1 MLPAKRRQSGK
12 FIGGTTLKNNSIT
25 ERLLD
30 ASRPIWEGYL
40 SHPFVRGIADGSL
53 AVEKFRFYLLQ
64 DYLYLFDYA
73 KVFAQGVV
81 KSHEPEVMRTFA
93 SYVASILNGEMEIH
107 RGYMRRMG
115 ITEEQA
121 ETEKPALSNLSY
133 TAYMR
138 AVAAEEGPAEIM
150 AAVLSCA
157 LSYEYIAKWIVRNYP
172 DAEQHGFYG
181 EWVRGY
187 ASESY
192 AEENQR
198 LTALMEQLAAGYPE
212 KRQARLTDIFVACSR
227 YEAMFWDMAWNGAM

>member
-1 MLPAKRRQSGK
+1 M
-12 FIGGTTLKNNSIT
+12 KNNQTT

-30 ASRPIWEGYL
+30 ASREIWEGYL
-40 SHPFVRGIADGSL
+40 SHSFVRGLADGSL
-53 AVEKFRFYLLQ
+53 AVNKFRFYLLQ

-81 KSHEPEVMRTFA
+81 KSREPEVMRVFS

-107 RGYMRRMG
+107 RGYMARLG

-121 ETEKPALSNLSY
+121 EAVQPSLSNLSY

-157 LSYEYIAKWIVRNYP
+157 ISYEYIAKWIVKNYP
-172 DAEQHGFYG
+172 DADKHDFYG

-187 ASESY
+187 ASEDY
-192 AEENQR
+192 AAENQR
-198 LTALMEQLAAGYPE
+198 LIALMERLSADYTDTQ
-212 KRQARLTDIFVACSR
+212 RQHLVDIFVACSR
-227 YEAMFWDMAWNGAM
+227 YEAMFWDMAWNEAM

>member
-1 MLPAKRRQSGK
+1 M
-12 FIGGTTLKNNSIT
+12 KNIQTT

-30 ASRPIWEGYL
+30 ASREIWEGYL
-40 SHPFVRGIADGSL
+40 SHPFVRGLADGSL
-53 AVEKFRFYLLQ
+53 AVNKFRFYLLQ

-81 KSHEPEVMRTFA
+81 KSREPEVMRVFS

-107 RGYMRRMG
+107 RGYMARLG

-121 ETEKPALSNLSY
+121 EAVQPSLSNLSY

-157 LSYEYIAKWIVRNYP
+157 ISYEYIAKWIVKNYP
-172 DAEQHGFYG
+172 DADKHDFYG

-187 ASESY
+187 ASEDY
-192 AEENQR
+192 AAENQR
-198 LTALMEQLAAGYPE
+198 LIALME
-212 KRQARLTDIFVACSR
+212 RLSADYTDTQRKHLVDIFVACSR
-227 YEAMFWDMAWNGAM
+227 YEAMFWDMAWNEAM

>member
-1 MLPAKRRQSGK
+1 M
-12 FIGGTTLKNNSIT
+12 KNNQTT
-25 ERLLD
+25 ERLLA
-30 ASRPIWEGYL
+30 ASRSIWEGYL

-53 AVEKFRFYLLQ
+53 DAQKFRFYLLQ

-81 KSHEPEVMRTFA
+81 KSREPAVMRVFA

-107 RGYMRRMG
+107 RGYMKRLG

-121 ETEKPALSNLSY
+121 ESVEPSLPNLSY

-157 LSYEYIAKWIVRNYP
+157 LSYEYIAKWIVQNYP
-172 DAEQHGFYG
+172 DADKHAFYG
-181 EWVRGY
+181 EWVQGY
-187 ASESY
+187 ACDDY
-192 AEENQR
+192 AQENQR
-198 LTALMEQLAAGYPE
+198 LTALMEQLADGYTE
-212 KRQARLTDIFVACSR
+212 AQLQRLTDIFVACSR
-227 YEAMFWDMAWNGAM
+227 YEAMFWDMAWDEAL

>member
-1 MLPAKRRQSGK
+1 M
-12 FIGGTTLKNNSIT
+12 NNNRTT

-30 ASRPIWEGYL
+30 ASRDIWEGYL
-40 SHPFVRGIADGSL
+40 SHPFVRGLADGSL
-53 AVEKFRFYLLQ
+53 AVNKFRFYLLQ

-81 KSHEPEVMRTFA
+81 KSREPEVMRVFA

-107 RGYMRRMG
+107 RGYMARLG
-115 ITEEQA
+115 ISETQA
-121 ETEKPALSNLSY
+121 EVVQPSLSNLSY

-157 LSYEYIAKWIVRNYP
+157 ISYEYIAKWIVEHYP
-172 DAEQHGFYG
+172 DADKHDFYG

-187 ASESY
+187 ASEGY
-192 AEENQR
+192 AAENQR
-198 LTALMEQLAAGYPE
+198 LIALME
-212 KRQARLTDIFVACSR
+212 RLSADYTDAQVAHLVDIFVACSR
-227 YEAMFWDMAWNGAM
+227 YEAMFWDMAWNEAM

>member
-1 MLPAKRRQSGK
+1 M
-12 FIGGTTLKNNSIT
+12 KNNQTT

-30 ASRPIWEGYL
+30 ASREIWEGYL
-40 SHPFVRGIADGSL
+40 SHPFVRGLADGSL
-53 AVEKFRFYLLQ
+53 AVNKFRFYLLQ

-81 KSHEPEVMRTFA
+81 KSREPEVMRVFS

-107 RGYMRRMG
+107 RGYMTRLG

-121 ETEKPALSNLSY
+121 EAVQPSLSNLSY

-157 LSYEYIAKWIVRNYP
+157 ISYEYIAKWIVKNYP
-172 DAEQHGFYG
+172 DADKHDFYG

-187 ASESY
+187 ASEDY
-192 AEENQR
+192 AAENQR
-198 LTALMEQLAAGYPE
+198 LIALMERLSADYTDTQR
-212 KRQARLTDIFVACSR
+212 KRLVDIFVACSR
-227 YEAMFWDMAWNGAM
+227 YMAWNEAM

>member
-1 MLPAKRRQSGK
+1 M
-12 FIGGTTLKNNSIT
+12 KNNQTT

-30 ASRPIWEGYL
+30 ASREIWEGYL

-53 AVEKFRFYLLQ
+53 AVNKFRFFLLQ

-81 KSHEPEVMRTFA
+81 KSREPEVMRVFS

-107 RGYMRRMG
+107 RGYMARLG

-121 ETEKPALSNLSY
+121 EAVQPSLSNLSY

-157 LSYEYIAKWIVRNYP
+157 ISYEYIAKWIVKNYP
-172 DAEQHGFYG
+172 DADKHDFYG
-181 EWVRGY
+181 EWVCGY
-187 ASESY
+187 ASEDY
-192 AEENQR
+192 AAENQR
-198 LTALMEQLAAGYPE
+198 LIALME
-212 KRQARLTDIFVACSR
+212 RLSADYTDTQRKHLVDIFVACSR
-227 YEAMFWDMAWNGAM
+227 YEAMFWDMAWNEAM

>member
-1 MLPAKRRQSGK
+1 M
-12 FIGGTTLKNNSIT
+12 
-25 ERLLD
+25 LD

-81 KSHEPEVMRTFA
+81 KSQEPEVMRTFA
-93 SYVASILNGEMEIH
+93 SYVASILNGELEIH

-115 ITEEQA
+115 ITEERA
-121 ETEKPALSNLSY
+121 ETEKPTLSNLSY

-181 EWVRGY
+181 RMGAGLCEQKLRGGKP
-187 ASESY
+187 AVDRADGTACRRVSGK
-192 AEENQR
+192 APGAPDGHLCR
-198 LTALMEQLAAGYPE
+198 LLAL
-212 KRQARLTDIFVACSR
+212 
-227 YEAMFWDMAWNGAM
+227 

>member
-1 MLPAKRRQSGK
+1 M
-12 FIGGTTLKNNSIT
+12 NNNHTT

-30 ASRPIWEGYL
+30 ASRGIWEGYL
-40 SHPFVRGIADGSL
+40 AHPFVRGLADGSL
-53 AVEKFRFYLLQ
+53 AVNKFRFYLLQ

-81 KSHEPEVMRTFA
+81 KSREPEVMRVFS

-107 RGYMRRMG
+107 RGYMARLG

-121 ETEKPALSNLSY
+121 EAVQPSLSNLSY

-157 LSYEYIAKWIVRNYP
+157 ISYEYIAKWIVKNYP
-172 DAEQHGFYG
+172 DADKHDFYG

-187 ASESY
+187 ASEDY
-192 AEENQR
+192 AAENQR
-198 LTALMEQLAAGYPE
+198 LIALMERLSADYTDTQ
-212 KRQARLTDIFVACSR
+212 RQHLVDIFVACSR
-227 YEAMFWDMAWNGAM
+227 YEAMFWDMAWNEAM

>member
-1 MLPAKRRQSGK
+1 M
-12 FIGGTTLKNNSIT
+12 NNNHTT

-30 ASRPIWEGYL
+30 ASRGIWEGYL
-40 SHPFVRGIADGSL
+40 AHPFVRGLADGSL
-53 AVEKFRFYLLQ
+53 AVNKFHFYLLQ

-81 KSHEPEVMRTFA
+81 KSREPEVMRVFS

-107 RGYMRRMG
+107 RGYMARLG
-115 ITEEQA
+115 ITEAQA
-121 ETEKPALSNLSY
+121 EAVQPSLSNLSY

-157 LSYEYIAKWIVRNYP
+157 ISYEYIAKWIVKNYP
-172 DAEQHGFYG
+172 DAENHDFYG

-187 ASESY
+187 ASEDY
-192 AEENQR
+192 AAENQR
-198 LTALMEQLAAGYPE
+198 LIALMERLSADYTETQL
-212 KRQARLTDIFVACSR
+212 QRLIDIFIACSR
-227 YEAMFWDMAWNGAM
+227 YEAMFWDMAWDGAM

>member
-1 MLPAKRRQSGK
+1 M
-12 FIGGTTLKNNSIT
+12 KNIQTT

-30 ASRPIWEGYL
+30 ASREIWEGYL
-40 SHPFVRGIADGSL
+40 SHPFVRGLADGSL
-53 AVEKFRFYLLQ
+53 AVNKFRFYLLQ

-81 KSHEPEVMRTFA
+81 KSREPEVMRVFS

-107 RGYMRRMG
+107 RGYMARLG

-121 ETEKPALSNLSY
+121 EAVQPSLSNLSY

-138 AVAAEEGPAEIM
+138 AVAAEEGRAEIM

-157 LSYEYIAKWIVRNYP
+157 ISYEYIAKWIVKNYP
-172 DAEQHGFYG
+172 DADKHDFYG

-187 ASESY
+187 ASEDY
-192 AEENQR
+192 AAENQR
-198 LTALMEQLAAGYPE
+198 LIALMERLSADYTDTQ
-212 KRQARLTDIFVACSR
+212 RQHLVDIFVACSR
-227 YEAMFWDMAWNGAM
+227 YEAMFWDMAWNEAM

>member
-1 MLPAKRRQSGK
+1 MR
-12 FIGGTTLKNNSIT
+12 TTQ
-25 ERLLD
+25 RLYE
-30 ASRPIWEGYL
+30 AAHPIWEQCHD
-40 SHPFVRGIADGSL
+40 HPFVRGIGDGSL
-53 AVEKFRFYLLQ
+53 DLEKFRWFLLQ

-81 KSHEPEVMRTFA
+81 KSQEPEVMRTFA
-93 SYVASILNGEMEIH
+93 SYVASILNGELEIH

-115 ITEEQA
+115 ITEERA
-121 ETEKPALSNLSY
+121 ETEKPTLSNLSY

-187 ASESY
+187 ASKSY

-198 LTALMEQLAAGYPE
+198 LTAL
-212 KRQARLTDIFVACSR
+212 I
-227 YEAMFWDMAWNGAM
+227 EAL

>member
-1 MLPAKRRQSGK
+1 M
-12 FIGGTTLKNNSIT
+12 KNIQTT

-30 ASRPIWEGYL
+30 ASREIWEGYL
-40 SHPFVRGIADGSL
+40 SHPFVRGLADGSL
-53 AVEKFRFYLLQ
+53 AVNKFRFYLLQ

-81 KSHEPEVMRTFA
+81 KSREPEVMRVFS

-107 RGYMRRMG
+107 RGYMARLG
-115 ITEEQA
+115 ITEAQA
-121 ETEKPALSNLSY
+121 EAVQPSLSNLSY

-157 LSYEYIAKWIVRNYP
+157 ISYEYIAKWIVKNYP
-172 DAEQHGFYG
+172 DADKHDFYG

-187 ASESY
+187 ASEDY
-192 AEENQR
+192 AAENQR
-198 LTALMEQLAAGYPE
+198 LIALME
-212 KRQARLTDIFVACSR
+212 RLSADYTDTQRKHLVDIFVACSR
-227 YEAMFWDMAWNGAM
+227 YEAMFWDMAWNEAM

>member
-1 MLPAKRRQSGK
+1 M
-12 FIGGTTLKNNSIT
+12 NNNRTT

-30 ASRPIWEGYL
+30 ASREIWEGYL
-40 SHPFVRGIADGSL
+40 SHPFVRGLADGSL
-53 AVEKFRFYLLQ
+53 AVNKFRFYLLQ

-81 KSHEPEVMRTFA
+81 KSREPEVMRVFS

-107 RGYMRRMG
+107 RGYMARLG

-121 ETEKPALSNLSY
+121 EAVQPSLSNLSY

-157 LSYEYIAKWIVRNYP
+157 ISYEYIAKWIVKNYP
-172 DAEQHGFYG
+172 DADKHDFYG

-187 ASESY
+187 ASEDY
-192 AEENQR
+192 AAENQR
-198 LTALMEQLAAGYPE
+198 LIALME
-212 KRQARLTDIFVACSR
+212 RLSADYTDTQRKHLVDIFVACSR
-227 YEAMFWDMAWNGAM
+227 YEAMFWDMAWNEAM

>member
-1 MLPAKRRQSGK
+1 M
-12 FIGGTTLKNNSIT
+12 KNNQTT

-30 ASRPIWEGYL
+30 ASREIWEGYL
-40 SHPFVRGIADGSL
+40 SHPFVRGLADGSL
-53 AVEKFRFYLLQ
+53 AVNKFRFYLLQ

-81 KSHEPEVMRTFA
+81 KSREPEVMRVFS

-107 RGYMRRMG
+107 RDYMARLG

-121 ETEKPALSNLSY
+121 EAVQPSLSNLSY

-157 LSYEYIAKWIVRNYP
+157 ISYEYIAKWIVKNYP
-172 DAEQHGFYG
+172 DANKHDFYG

-187 ASESY
+187 ASEDY
-192 AEENQR
+192 AAENQR
-198 LTALMEQLAAGYPE
+198 LIALIERLSADYTDTQ
-212 KRQARLTDIFVACSR
+212 RQHLVDIFVACSR
-227 YEAMFWDMAWNGAM
+227 YEAMFWDMAWNEAM

>member
-1 MLPAKRRQSGK
+1 M
-12 FIGGTTLKNNSIT
+12 NNNRTT

-30 ASRPIWEGYL
+30 ASRDIWEGYL
-40 SHPFVRGIADGSL
+40 SHPFVRGLADGSL
-53 AVEKFRFYLLQ
+53 AVNKFRFYLLQ

-81 KSHEPEVMRTFA
+81 KSREPEVMRVFA

-107 RGYMRRMG
+107 RGYMARLG
-115 ITEEQA
+115 ISETQA
-121 ETEKPALSNLSY
+121 EAVQPSLSNLSY

-157 LSYEYIAKWIVRNYP
+157 VSYEYIAKWIVEHYP
-172 DAEQHGFYG
+172 DADKHDFYG

-187 ASESY
+187 ASEGY
-192 AEENQR
+192 AAENQR
-198 LTALMEQLAAGYPE
+198 LIALME
-212 KRQARLTDIFVACSR
+212 RLSANYTDAQVAHLVDIFVACSR
-227 YEAMFWDMAWNGAM
+227 YEAMFWDMAWNEAM

>member
-1 MLPAKRRQSGK
+1 M
-12 FIGGTTLKNNSIT
+12 N
-25 ERLLD
+25 
-30 ASRPIWEGYL
+30 
-40 SHPFVRGIADGSL
+40 
-53 AVEKFRFYLLQ
+53 KFRFYLLQ

-81 KSHEPEVMRTFA
+81 KSREPEVMRVFS

-107 RGYMRRMG
+107 RGYMARLG

-121 ETEKPALSNLSY
+121 EAVQPSLSNLSY

-157 LSYEYIAKWIVRNYP
+157 ISYEYIAKWIVKNYP
-172 DAEQHGFYG
+172 DADKHDFYG

-187 ASESY
+187 ASEDY
-192 AEENQR
+192 AAENQR
-198 LTALMEQLAAGYPE
+198 LIALME
-212 KRQARLTDIFVACSR
+212 RLSADYTDTQRKHLVDIFVACSR
-227 YEAMFWDMAWNGAM
+227 YEAMFWDMAWNEAM

>member
-1 MLPAKRRQSGK
+1 M
-12 FIGGTTLKNNSIT
+12 NNNRTT

-30 ASRPIWEGYL
+30 ASRDIWEGYL
-40 SHPFVRGIADGSL
+40 SHPFVRGLADGSL
-53 AVEKFRFYLLQ
+53 AVNKFRFYLLQ

-81 KSHEPEVMRTFA
+81 KSREPEVMRVFA

-107 RGYMRRMG
+107 RGYMARLG
-115 ITEEQA
+115 ISETQA
-121 ETEKPALSNLSY
+121 EVVQPSLSNLSY

-157 LSYEYIAKWIVRNYP
+157 VSYEYIAKWIVEHYP
-172 DAEQHGFYG
+172 DADKHDFYG

-187 ASESY
+187 ASEGY
-192 AEENQR
+192 AAENQR
-198 LTALMEQLAAGYPE
+198 LIALME
-212 KRQARLTDIFVACSR
+212 RLSADYTDAQVAHLVDIFVACSR
-227 YEAMFWDMAWNGAM
+227 YEAMFWDMAWNEAM

>member
-1 MLPAKRRQSGK
+1 M
-12 FIGGTTLKNNSIT
+12 KNNQTT

-30 ASRPIWEGYL
+30 ASREIWEGYL
-40 SHPFVRGIADGSL
+40 SHPFVRGLADGSL
-53 AVEKFRFYLLQ
+53 AVNKFRFYLLQ

-81 KSHEPEVMRTFA
+81 KSREPEVMRVFS

-107 RGYMRRMG
+107 RGYMARLG

-121 ETEKPALSNLSY
+121 EAVQPSLSNLSY

-157 LSYEYIAKWIVRNYP
+157 ISYEYIAKWIVKNYP
-172 DAEQHGFYG
+172 DADKHDFYG

-187 ASESY
+187 ASEDY
-192 AEENQR
+192 EAENQR
-198 LTALMEQLAAGYPE
+198 LIALME
-212 KRQARLTDIFVACSR
+212 RLSADYTDTQRKHLVDIFVACSR
-227 YEAMFWDMAWNGAM
+227 YEAMFWDMAWNEAM

>member
-1 MLPAKRRQSGK
+1 M
-12 FIGGTTLKNNSIT
+12 KNSQIT

-30 ASRPIWEGYL
+30 ASREIWEGYL

-53 AVEKFRFYLLQ
+53 AVNKFRFYLLQ

-81 KSHEPEVMRTFA
+81 KSREPEVMRVFS

-107 RGYMRRMG
+107 RGYMARLG

-121 ETEKPALSNLSY
+121 EAVQPSLSNLSY

-138 AVAAEEGPAEIM
+138 AVAAEEGTAEIM

-157 LSYEYIAKWIVRNYP
+157 ISYEYIAKWIVENYP
-172 DAEQHGFYG
+172 DADKHDFYG

-187 ASESY
+187 ASENY
-192 AEENQR
+192 AAENQR
-198 LTALMEQLAAGYPE
+198 LIALMEHLSADYTDAQ
-212 KRQARLTDIFVACSR
+212 RQRLIDIFVACSR
-227 YEAMFWDMAWNGAM
+227 YEAMFWDMAWNEAM

>member
-1 MLPAKRRQSGK
+1 M
-12 FIGGTTLKNNSIT
+12 KNIQTT

-30 ASRPIWEGYL
+30 ASREIWEGYL
-40 SHPFVRGIADGSL
+40 SHPFVRGLADGSL
-53 AVEKFRFYLLQ
+53 AVNKFRFYLLQ

-81 KSHEPEVMRTFA
+81 KSREPEVMRVFS

-107 RGYMRRMG
+107 RGYMARLG

-121 ETEKPALSNLSY
+121 EAVQPSLSNLSY

-157 LSYEYIAKWIVRNYP
+157 ISYEYIAKWIVKNYP
-172 DAEQHGFYG
+172 DADKHDFYG

-187 ASESY
+187 ASEDY
-192 AEENQR
+192 AAENQR
-198 LTALMEQLAAGYPE
+198 LIALMERLSADYTDTQ
-212 KRQARLTDIFVACSR
+212 RQHLVDIFVACSR
-227 YEAMFWDMAWNGAM
+227 YEAMFWDMAWNEAM